1 MTYVKC
7 TIQYTSILYSNV
19 LNSIRLTPP
28 LSRYLNVLPNPHT
41 RVEIAELEG
50 DPTTTYINA
59 NYIRGYKLAPAV
71 YIATQGPIHS
81 TTGTPTHIYG
91 PSEGLISLSR
101 PVCSR
106 ENGSFFTISSCI
118 HAIILPAKLQQSSSP
133 YFENKLCM

>member
-7 TIQYTSILYSNV
+7 TIQYTVYCT
-19 LNSIRLTPP
+19 IRLYLTSPS

-81 TTGTPTHIYG
+81 TTGIWTFCTGRDLLDYVSVI
-91 PSEGLISLSR
+91 
-101 PVCSR
+101 
-106 ENGSFFTISSCI
+106 
-118 HAIILPAKLQQSSSP
+118 
-133 YFENKLCM
+133 